1 MNSADITQSV
11 FRKTFKLKDKNRVTK
26 PKARKAIIREH
37 TILQR
42 INHPFIVSYLWY
54 EEDDGQ
60 ETAQLYLEYC
70 NGGDLDKFSSRAIA
84 SSEEESSSDESDSPA
99 LSGPSLTS
107 KELWRYMFQVAA
119 ALAYLHHGL
128 SLRPDQSFTFE
139 KNWDKI
145 LHRDIKPSN
154 SKLNASN

>member
-1 MNSADITQSV
+1 MA
-11 FRKTFKLKDKNRVTK
+11 K

-42 INHPFIVSYLWY
+42 INHPYIVSYLWY
-54 EEDDGQ
+54 EEDNEQ

-70 NGGDLDKFSSRAIA
+70 DGGDLDQYSARAIKTG
-84 SSEEESSSDESDSPA
+84 EEDSSSDDNDPSAP
-99 LSGPSLTS
+99 SGPFLTP
-107 KELWRYMFQVAA
+107 KELWLYMFHVAA

-128 SLRPDQSFTFE
+128 LLRQDGMFSFERQWDQ
-139 KNWDKI
+139 I

-154 SKLNASN
+154 SELITI

>member
-1 MNSADITQSV
+1 MA
-11 FRKTFKLKDKNRVTK
+11 K
-26 PKARKAIIREH
+26 PKAKRAIIREH

-54 EEDDGQ
+54 EEDDKQ

-70 NGGDLDKFSSRAIA
+70 NGGDLDTYSVRAIA
-84 SSEEESSSDESDSPA
+84 NSDEESSSDENDQPR
-99 LSGPSLTS
+99 LSEPYLMP

-128 SLRPDQSFTFE
+128 SLRSDQVFTFE
-139 KNWDKI
+139 KNWDQI

-154 SKLNASN
+154 SMFLAI